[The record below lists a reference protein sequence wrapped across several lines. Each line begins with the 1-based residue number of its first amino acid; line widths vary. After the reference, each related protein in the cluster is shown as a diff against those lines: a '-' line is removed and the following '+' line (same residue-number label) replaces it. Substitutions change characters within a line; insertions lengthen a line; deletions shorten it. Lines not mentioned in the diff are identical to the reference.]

1 VTGVVGRWL
10 SRVFR
15 WTLLHCT
22 PRDMRSPFDN
32 AALSNGPKV
41 SVLAG
46 PSSTRAHSRRPL
58 RPVSRSR
65 FLRSTA
71 RGSGPLLSRL
81 PSEVTIF
88 HRGVSTDDDA
98 AESAFSVFLCRA
110 RGPDP
115 MLTRA
120 HAGDDVELPS
130 AVDVEVA
137 VVVGYDA
144 GMVTLSLPIDDSLA
158 KSLEETAKKSGLSTT
173 EFVTETLR
181 AALDDRRYRDA
192 VDRGLAAV
200 TAGRTI
206 DSDVVERWLESWGS
220 DDELEPPTCD
230 G

>member
-1 VTGVVGRWL
+1 VESQPTTTPPNQPSPFSSAALAGL
-10 SRVFR
+10 SR
-15 WTLLHCT
+15 C
-22 PRDMRSPFDN
+22 SP
-32 AALSNGPKV
+32 
-41 SVLAG
+41 
-46 PSSTRAHSRRPL
+46 
-58 RPVSRSR
+58 
-65 FLRSTA
+65 
-71 RGSGPLLSRL
+71 
-81 PSEVTIF
+81 
-88 HRGVSTDDDA
+88 
-98 AESAFSVFLCRA
+98 
-110 RGPDP
+110 
-115 MLTRA
+115 A